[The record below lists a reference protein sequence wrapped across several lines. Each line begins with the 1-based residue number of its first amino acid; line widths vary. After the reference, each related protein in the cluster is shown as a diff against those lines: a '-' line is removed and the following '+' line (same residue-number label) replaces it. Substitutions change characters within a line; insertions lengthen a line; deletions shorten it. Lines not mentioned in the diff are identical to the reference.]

1 MLQKDMNY
9 NKKTEGRG
17 GCLNTGYHKT
27 VHPFRNSGPV
37 HTYPDIFNP
46 LFFLSGFG
54 FESSTSIRWN
64 WHTDPQL
71 FESALHN
78 VNFWIHYEP
87 GIVWTLNSNMPRSVV
102 PWIYSVNIVFQMTTS
117 THAQFPILPEESWVT
132 EIIRIFV
139 GYVWTGKFD
148 LNADTCGKTKG
159 RKKWEIQ
166 LGSELALFLSFL
178 LSIASN
184 ILSSCFHFSWVDHV
198 VYEGHNY
205 HS

>member
-1 MLQKDMNY
+1 MNY

-17 GCLNTGYHKT
+17 GCLNTSYHKT

-37 HTYPDIFNP
+37 HTYPDVFKSAIFS
-46 LFFLSGFG
+46 LRIWL
-54 FESSTSIRWN
+54 SSTRIRWIR
-64 WHTDPQL
+64 HTNPQL

-78 VNFWIHYEP
+78 GNFWIHYEP
-87 GIVWTLNSNMPRSVV
+87 GIVWTLNSN
-102 PWIYSVNIVFQMTTS
+102 IVFKMATS
-117 THAQFPILPEESWVT
+117 THAQFPILPVESWVT

-159 RKKWEIQ
+159 RKKWVIQ

-198 VYEGHNY
+198 VYEGQNY